1 MCTRPTSR
9 GFTQLDHIEA
19 LPADGATV
27 GPLHPGLQAIV
38 MEDMATGQQMGDLA
52 GILFT
57 IPGFPGGTVLGFG
70 IDGDV
75 AAIIIIIIVRSWHS
89 LGDGRRAGAS
99 AKVS

>member
-1 MCTRPTSR
+1 
-9 GFTQLDHIEA
+9 
-19 LPADGATV
+19 
-27 GPLHPGLQAIV
+27 
-38 MEDMATGQQMGDLA
+38 MGDLA